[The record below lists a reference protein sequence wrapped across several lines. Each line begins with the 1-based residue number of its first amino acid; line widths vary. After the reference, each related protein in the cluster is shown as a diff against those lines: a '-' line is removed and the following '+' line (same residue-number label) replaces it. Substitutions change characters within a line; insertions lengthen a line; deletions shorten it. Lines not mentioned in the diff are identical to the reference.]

1 MEGINMLTHERQMEI
16 FNYLKKNQ
24 SATTDELAKKFEI
37 SGSTVRRDLEA
48 LSEKKLIIR
57 THNGAVL
64 NSPHAETSFAVAYN
78 IMKKEKETIAIKALK
93 LINNADFIALSGGST
108 AYILA
113 KELVN
118 SEIHELTVLTN
129 SINIATMI
137 LESKKSFNLIMAGG
151 VPRKGSYECIGEITT
166 NIIEQFNID
175 KFFMGVNGIDI
186 EGGISFSSIEEA
198 QVSRA
203 IFHQS
208 MQTFI
213 IADNSKFSVIK
224 PARISD
230 VTHPDG
236 IITDKLPK
244 KIEKDFIAKGAK
256 IL

>member
-1 MEGINMLTHERQMEI
+1 MLTHERQMEI

-64 NSPHAETSFAVAYN
+64 NSPHVETSFAVAYN
-78 IMKKEKETIAIKALK
+78 LMKKEKETIASKALN
-93 LINNADFIALSGGST
+93 LVENGDFIALSGGST

-118 SEIHELTVLTN
+118 SEIHELAVLTN
-129 SINIATMI
+129 SINIATLI
-137 LESKKSFNLIMAGG
+137 LESKKSFNLIVAGG

-166 NIIEQFNID
+166 SIIRQFNID

-186 EGGISFSSIEEA
+186 HGGISFSSIEEA
-198 QVSRA
+198 EVSKA
-203 IFHQS
+203 IFYQS
-208 MQTFI
+208 RKTFI
-213 IADNSKFSVIK
+213 IADHTKFSVINR
-224 PARISD
+224 ARISD
-230 VTHPDG
+230 ITRPDI
-236 IITDKLPK
+236 IITDELPEE
-244 KIEKDFIAKGAK
+244 IENEFILNGAK